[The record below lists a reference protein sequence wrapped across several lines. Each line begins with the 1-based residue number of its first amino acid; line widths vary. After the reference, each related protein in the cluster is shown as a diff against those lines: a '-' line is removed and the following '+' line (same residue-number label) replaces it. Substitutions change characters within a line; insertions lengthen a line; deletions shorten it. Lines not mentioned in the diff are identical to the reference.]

1 MFLREMK
8 VRIIWNGCKL
18 ENKEKYLR
26 QVKEANVTID
36 ECNREL
42 QIITFEINR
51 LKKEKEA
58 LQSVIKYMEVV
69 NNQILIRNRIT
80 KTKGIRNLL
89 SHVIFIKLL

>member
-1 MFLREMK
+1 MLNITD
-8 VRIIWNGCKL
+8 VRIRIT
-18 ENKEKYLR
+18 NKEDSALR
-26 QVKEANVTID
+26 GIANVTID

-42 QIITFEINR
+42 QIITSEINR

>member
-8 VRIIWNGCKL
+8 VRIIWNDCKL

-36 ECNREL
+36 ECNAEL
-42 QIITFEINR
+42 KIIIAEINR

-58 LQSVIKYMEVV
+58 LQSAIKYIEVV
-69 NNQILIRNRIT
+69 YNQDLIRNR
-80 KTKGIRNLL
+80 R
-89 SHVIFIKLL
+89 V

>member
-8 VRIIWNGCKL
+8 VRIIWNDCKL

-42 QIITFEINR
+42 QIITSEINR

-69 NNQILIRNRIT
+69 NNQIVIRNRIT

>member
-36 ECNREL
+36 ECNAEL
-42 QIITFEINR
+42 KIITAEINR

-58 LQSVIKYMEVV
+58 LQSAIKYIEVV
-69 NNQILIRNRIT
+69 YNQDLIRNR
-80 KTKGIRNLL
+80 R
-89 SHVIFIKLL
+89 V

>member
-36 ECNREL
+36 ECNAEL
-42 QIITFEINR
+42 KIITAEINR

-58 LQSVIKYMEVV
+58 LQSAIKYIEVV
-69 NNQILIRNRIT
+69 YTQDFIRNR
-80 KTKGIRNLL
+80 R
-89 SHVIFIKLL
+89 V

>member
-26 QVKEANVTID
+26 LVKEANVIID
-36 ECNREL
+36 ECNAEL
-42 QIITFEINR
+42 KIIIAEINR

-58 LQSVIKYMEVV
+58 LQSAIKYIEVV
-69 NNQILIRNRIT
+69 YNQDFIRNR
-80 KTKGIRNLL
+80 R
-89 SHVIFIKLL
+89 V